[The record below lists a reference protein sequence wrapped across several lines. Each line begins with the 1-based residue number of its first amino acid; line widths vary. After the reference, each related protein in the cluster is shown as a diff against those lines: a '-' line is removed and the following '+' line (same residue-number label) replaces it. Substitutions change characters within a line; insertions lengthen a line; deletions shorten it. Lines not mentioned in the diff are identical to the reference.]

1 MRKGQD
7 CDWNHKLRNIGTT
20 ERYIHCIY
28 TPCAGAAG
36 R

>member
-20 ERYIHCIY
+20 ERYIY

-36 R
+36 MKL